1 MVDCT
6 GLRSL
11 HSFLEV
17 LYLRQR
23 ATEGGRPGTEGRQLS
38 LPPMD
43 CLTPLTI
50 DVGGLG
56 LLLLL
61 DLLLLLLLGH
71 VLLGH
76 ALLRDGTS
84 PLMREKVLLLRQ

>member
-1 MVDCT
+1 
-6 GLRSL
+6 
-11 HSFLEV
+11 
-17 LYLRQR
+17 
-23 ATEGGRPGTEGRQLS
+23 
-38 LPPMD
+38 MD